1 MHNISVFDKCLKQKC
16 IIQSIDTVVGAISQ
30 DMATHILTMIP
41 ADARK
46 TMQLAAKL
54 PLAEDCRYELSA
66 NVNVTDGL
74 ANGAS
79 GVIKQINLANSNS
92 FNASGVVWMLF
103 DDQHVGTHT
112 RADSRALYTADTDPQ
127 WTPVTPLC
135 RQFQVGRSHSNQQFP
150 LRQSAAKTIH
160 RSQGDTLDQVIVDF
174 TLCRRKAHTHYVA
187 LSRVRTLDGLFI
199 LNLFDNKIQLRKTG
213 NGSSES

>member
-112 RADSRALYTADTDPQ
+112 RADSRALYTADIDPQ

-135 RQFQVGRSHSNQQFP
+135 RQFQVGRSHSNQILRKQFP

-160 RSQGDTLDQVIVDF
+160 RSQGDTLDQVVVDF
-174 TLCRRKAHTHYVA
+174 TSSHCCTIEFKRDARTRLCVFASISV
-187 LSRVRTLDGLFI
+187 
-199 LNLFDNKIQLRKTG
+199 LRFLLIY
-213 NGSSES
+213 